1 MQENATETQRHRASR
16 RGTAHD
22 KRSAVPGA
30 FAARYPQ
37 AAGGVLPSEMLCASA
52 SLWQFGEAGN
62 KSAARLRKFFPA
74 LAVYLAIILAAT
86 AFTAF
91 NLRGADK
98 QQSMPAA
105 APPPG
110 ATDEGEQPVF
120 SLTSSRTYATTDRAR
135 VWLNYKGIDQIDFRV
150 YRIKDPAR
158 FFKQLDD
165 PHQMGDKEKAEA
177 MLYRTPTALETL
189 RAVKDHLYNSFR
201 DYVRAQVRYLTRK
214 TVNQKIE
221 SAHADSGRR
230 PLNVADYA
238 RVPLLNP
245 DQMVSSWR
253 EKLPPLEQHDRRPIP
268 LGEREPGV
276 YLVEAVGGGDQR
288 AYSIAIVTDMV
299 MVNKTTPEG
308 EVLVYAVNRKT
319 GTPRAGVNVEIVKS
333 KQTLAHGT
341 TDDGGIVKTKVA
353 KEKKRATAGEEEAPE
368 DEDGEAAPGDSYI
381 VMATD
386 KDNFA
391 ISDLDS
397 FYFSQYYNDEINDE
411 TLTGY
416 LYTDRPIYR
425 PGHKVYFKGILRR
438 FGSSGYSMID
448 NNMVSL
454 TVEDPND
461 GKVLEKEF
469 PLSSRGTFNG
479 EFELPEETPLGS
491 YHLTAKVGEATTSYY
506 FQVEEYKKPEYKVK
520 VSAPKKY
527 VAAGERMQF
536 EVDARYFFG
545 SPVAGADI
553 KYYIH
558 RSRYYP
564 YWWRDEEGDGDELGI
579 DEEDDNEGSEYYG
592 YDSGDVLK
600 EEEGKLDANGHMS
613 VEFEVP
619 QPKND
624 DAWDYEYTLEAQVT
638 DSSRRTIDGSTSFVG
653 TRGNIVA
660 RANPTNYVYFTGDT
674 AKIEVKSADYEGH
687 PVAARVTLQF
697 TEHRWEKVKK
707 KDPSGYEYDTYE
719 IKERKLSS
727 VELRTSASGE
737 ATYEYKV
744 SDPGSVYIQTIVHE
758 DKKDVISPGGYM
770 WIADRTNEWKDYA
783 YENYGSIKLIPDKK
797 SYRAGETAHVL
808 AMLKTD
814 HADLLV
820 TTELMSVMTARHI
833 EAKGRAVIIDVP
845 IEGRYEPD
853 VFLNVSYVEDNELY
867 TEDQMLVVPARE
879 KFLDLSIIPNKKE
892 YRPRDTASYTI
903 LARNADG
910 TPAEGA
916 EVSLGVV
923 DEAIYSLAS
932 ESAGNIRREF
942 YGRRYHQVQTS
953 LTTSFRFTGYSGDK
967 PIGIAEQKRKP
978 SYQLADFKN
987 DESLVDPTVRKNFKD
1002 TAFWQPNILTGAD
1015 GKATVKV
1022 KLPDNLTTWRATAR
1036 AVTAD
1041 TRVGSTTDKVIAR
1054 KDLILRLETPRFV
1067 TDGDTVT
1074 LSSIVH
1080 NYLKAGKQ
1088 TQISLQVTGGGQLI
1102 GQARETATIPEQG
1115 QHRVDWRV
1123 TATQTGELHLLAKA
1137 LTDTESDAVELSI
1150 NVLPRGLKQT
1160 KAQSASFSQET
1171 ATQDYSFDIPA
1182 GADADARTLR
1192 IEAAPSI
1199 ASTLFGALD
1208 YLTGYP
1214 YGCTEQTMSRFLPT
1228 VIVAQTLKDV
1238 KTTKIKE
1245 TNNIS
1250 AKVQSGLDR
1259 LYSFQHSDGGWGWWK
1274 DDETDPFMTA
1284 YVVDGLTLA
1293 KGAGYEVEDY
1303 RLTNARAK
1311 LKQMLD
1317 ENKAYGDKQIDME
1330 SRAYMIY
1337 AMTESGE
1344 ADAKYVDDLFARR
1357 GELQAYGRAL
1367 LALTLNL
1374 NKDAARSR
1382 AVADEIERAAS
1393 VNDFD
1398 AHWESRRREMLDF
1411 SEVNDTEA
1419 TALSLKALARINPQS
1434 PVMPKAARWL
1444 VSSRRNGYWWESTKQ
1459 TAFAIFGLT
1468 EYLKASQELSP
1479 DYAFEVYLNGEQILN
1494 HHVTAADAAQAQSVV
1509 VKRKGREVGAVN
1521 RVRVV
1526 KRGRGML
1533 YFSSTLDYYTGEE
1546 ETQAQGNAELQL
1558 TREYLRLRIDE
1569 SSGTP
1574 QWKLEPLTGDVVS
1587 GDMLV
1592 VRLKLKGA
1600 AAQRLMI
1607 EDPIPAG
1614 CEQVERVSS
1623 LNLDYTTNSWS
1634 DWYSSRE
1641 FRDEKTVFFINQFD
1655 GDMTFQYAMRVQ
1667 IPGEF
1672 HINPARVELMYNP
1685 SVQSNT
1691 ASARM
1696 LIKDK

>member
-1 MQENATETQRHRASR
+1 MQENATETQRHRADGREKAGGR
-16 RGTAHD
+16 RGS
-22 KRSAVPGA
+22 SARGA
-30 FAARYPQ
+30 FAARTPQ
-37 AAGGVLPSEMLCASA
+37 AADGLLPSELLCASA
-52 SLWQFGEAGN
+52 SLWQFGDELT
-62 KSAARLRKFFPA
+62 ARLKKLFPS

-86 AFTAF
+86 TFTAF
-91 NLRGADK
+91 RLSGK
-98 QQSMPAA
+98 EKSQSMPAA
-105 APPPG
+105 APAPE
-110 ATDEGEQPVF
+110 DKNENEQPVF
-120 SLTSSRTYATTDRAR
+120 SLTSSRTYASTDRAR

-150 YRIKDPAR
+150 YRIKDPAK

-165 PHQMGDKEKAEA
+165 PHQMGDKDKAEA
-177 MLYRTPTALETL
+177 MLYREPTALETL
-189 RAVKDHLYNSFR
+189 RAVKDHLYNSLR

-214 TVNQKIE
+214 TFNQKIE
-221 SAHADSGRR
+221 KSHADNGRR

-253 EKLPPLEQHDRRPIP
+253 EQLQPLAQHDRRQIP

-319 GTPRAGVNVEIVKS
+319 GQPRPGVNVEVVKN

-341 TDDGGIVKTKVA
+341 TDEGGILKTKVA
-353 KEKKRATAGEEEAPE
+353 KQKRAAANGEEEPPAE
-368 DEDGEAAPGDSYI
+368 DEDAAAPSDSYI

-386 KDNFA
+386 KENFA

-438 FGSSGYSMID
+438 LSSNGYSMID
-448 NNMVSL
+448 DH
-454 TVEDPND
+454 TVTVTIADPND
-461 GKVLEKEF
+461 AKLYEQEVQ
-469 PLSSRGTFNG
+469 LSSRGTFNG
-479 EFELPEETPLGS
+479 EFDLPEETPLGN
-491 YHLTAKVGEATTSYY
+491 YHLTAQVGEATTSYY

-520 VSAPKKY
+520 VSASKKY
-527 VAAGERMQF
+527 IANGGQMKF
-536 EVDARYFFG
+536 EIEARYFFG
-545 SPVAGADI
+545 SPVANADI

-564 YWWRDEEGDGDELGI
+564 YWWRDEGEDGDELGI
-579 DEEDDNEGSEYYG
+579 DEESDAGESDYYG
-592 YDSGDVLK
+592 YDGGDVLK
-600 EEEGKLDANGHMS
+600 EEEGKLDANGRMT
-613 VEFEVP
+613 VEFDVP
-619 QPKND
+619 QPKED
-624 DAWDYEYTLEAQVT
+624 DAWDYEYTLDAQVT
-638 DSSRRTIDGSTSFVG
+638 DDARRTIDGQASFIG

-660 RANPTNYVYFTGDT
+660 RAYPTNYVYFTGDT
-674 AKIEVKSADYEGH
+674 ARIDVKSADYEGH
-687 PVAARVTLQF
+687 PVPARVTLQF
-697 TEHRWEKVKK
+697 IERRWEKVMKK
-707 KDPSGYEYDTYE
+707 EPSGYEYETYE
-719 IKERKLSS
+719 VKEGKLSS

-737 ATYEYKV
+737 ATYDYPV
-744 SDPGSVYIQTIVHE
+744 SNPGSVYIKTTVHE

-770 WIADRTNEWKDYA
+770 WVADRTNEWKDYS
-783 YENYGSIKLIPDKK
+783 YEDYGSIKLIPDKK
-797 SYRAGETAHVL
+797 SYHVGETAHVL

-814 HADLLV
+814 HANLLV
-820 TTELMSVMTARHI
+820 TTELMSVMSARHV

-845 IEGRYEPD
+845 IEARYEPN
-853 VFLNVSYVEDNELY
+853 VYLNVSYVEDNELY
-867 TEDQMLVVPARE
+867 TEEQMLVVPARD
-879 KFLDLSIIPNKKE
+879 KLLDLSIIPNKKE

-903 LARNADG
+903 LARNSDG
-910 TPAEGA
+910 TPAAGA
-916 EVSLGVV
+916 EISLGVV

-942 YGRRYHQVQTS
+942 YGRRYHQVQTT

-967 PIGIAEQKRKP
+967 PIGIAERTQKP

-987 DESLVDPTVRKNFKD
+987 EDTLVDPTVRRNFKD
-1002 TAFWQPNILTGAD
+1002 TAFWQPNAVTGAD
-1015 GKATVKV
+1015 GKATVKF

-1041 TRVGSTTDKVIAR
+1041 TRVGSTTENVVAR

-1074 LSSIVH
+1074 LSGIVH
-1080 NYLKAGKQ
+1080 NYLNADKQ
-1088 TQISLQVTGGGQLI
+1088 TQVSLQIVGGAQII
-1102 GQARETATIPEQG
+1102 GQAKEAVLIQQQG
-1115 QHRVDWRV
+1115 QHRTDWRV
-1123 TATQTGELHLLAKA
+1123 TAQQTGEMKLLAKA
-1137 LTDTESDAVELSI
+1137 LTDKESDAVEISI

-1160 KAQSASFSQET
+1160 KAQSATLSQET

-1182 GADADARTLR
+1182 SSDADARNLR
-1192 IEAAPSI
+1192 IEAAPSV
-1199 ASTLFGALD
+1199 ASALFGALD

-1238 KTTKIKE
+1238 KTTRIKE
-1245 TNNIS
+1245 TNNIG

-1259 LYSFQHSDGGWGWWK
+1259 LYSFQHTDGGWGWWK
-1274 DDETDPFMTA
+1274 EDETDPFMTA

-1293 KGAGYEVEDY
+1293 KNAGYQIEDY
-1303 RLTNARAK
+1303 RLTHAREK

-1317 ENKAYGDKQIDME
+1317 ENKAHGNQPIDLE

-1344 ADAKYVDDLFARR
+1344 TDAKYVDDLFARR
-1357 GELQAYGRAL
+1357 GELQPYGRAL

-1374 NKDAARSR
+1374 NKDETHAH
-1382 AVADEIERAAS
+1382 AVAAEIESSAT
-1393 VNDFD
+1393 VNELD
-1398 AHWESRRREMLDF
+1398 AHWDSRRREMLDF

-1444 VSSRRNGYWWESTKQ
+1444 VSNRRNGYWWDSTKQ

-1468 EYLKASQELSP
+1468 DYLKVSQELTP
-1479 DYAFEVYLNGEQILN
+1479 DYTVEVYLNGEQILN
-1494 HHVTAADAAQAQSVV
+1494 RHVTTADAAGAQSFV

-1533 YFSSTLDYYTGEE
+1533 YFSGTLDYYTGEE
-1546 ETQAQGNAELQL
+1546 ETQAQGNAQLQL
-1558 TREYLRLRIDE
+1558 TREYLRLTIDE

-1574 QWKLEPLTGDVVS
+1574 QWKLEPLTGEVVS
-1587 GDMLV
+1587 GDMIV
-1592 VRLKLKGA
+1592 VRLKLTGA
-1600 AAQRLMI
+1600 RAQRLMI

-1614 CEQVERVSS
+1614 CEQMTRASS

-1634 DWYSSRE
+1634 DWYSARE
-1641 FRDEKTVFFINQFD
+1641 FRDEKTVFFLDQFD
-1655 GDMTFQYAMRVQ
+1655 GDVMFQYAMRVQ

-1672 HINPARVELMYNP
+1672 RINPARVELMYTP
-1685 SVQSNT
+1685 QVQANT